1 MRMLCP
7 KIPQKQ
13 RIIPGWKNKTI
24 YTLFGTGAVCPICSF
39 REYSDIKLVTY
50 THIGL
55 TFIVSM
61 FKFLLSYSKSTAYII
76 INKWI

>member
-1 MRMLCP
+1 MSCP
-7 KIPQKQ
+7 KIPQKR

-24 YTLFGTGAVCPICSF
+24 YTLFGTVAVCHICSF
-39 REYSDIKLVTY
+39 KECSDIKLVTY

-61 FKFLLSYSKSTAYII
+61 FKYTP
-76 INKWI
+76 